1 MMVMSLLPLTGLV
14 IMMDVVIHGVGT
26 LLGSIHHIIRGMIL
40 TGTGMIP
47 GTMAIMVGTVAGIVH
62 GIIAITGIVLTVG
75 MVVILIIPPVLATY
89 TVQEAT

>member
-1 MMVMSLLPLTGLV
+1 
-14 IMMDVVIHGVGT
+14 
-26 LLGSIHHIIRGMIL
+26 
-40 TGTGMIP
+40 MIP